1 MKRLVL
7 PALLALAAT
16 GCMRSRASLIK
27 PDEEASK
34 CELVQTL
41 MREPVTQQL
50 LSGLMADG
58 REGPSQVLVFVRRP
72 EESMLERLFAG
83 EDPSCGGP
91 HYKVVQ
97 QITTDAVVLF
107 LQPRVGGYVYDVQ
120 RVAPDELSLGGEAK
134 GAVMKSEAGTWVS
147 SSI

>member
-16 GCMRSRASLIK
+16 GCMRSRAALIK

-41 MREPVTQQL
+41 MREQVPQQL
-50 LSGLMADG
+50 LAGLVADG
-58 REGPSQVLVFVRRP
+58 RDGPSQVLVFVRRP
-72 EESMLERLFAG
+72 EEAMLERLFAG
-83 EDPSCGGP
+83 DEPRCGGP
-91 HYKVVQ
+91 NYRVVQ
-97 QITTDAVVLF
+97 QSTTDAVVLF
-107 LQPRVGGYVYDVQ
+107 LQPRVGGYIYDAV
-120 RVAPDELSLGGEAK
+120 RAAPDELSLGGEAK
-134 GAVMKSEAGTWVS
+134 GAVMKSEGGAWVS

>member
-120 RVAPDELSLGGEAK
+120 RAAPDELSLGGEAK